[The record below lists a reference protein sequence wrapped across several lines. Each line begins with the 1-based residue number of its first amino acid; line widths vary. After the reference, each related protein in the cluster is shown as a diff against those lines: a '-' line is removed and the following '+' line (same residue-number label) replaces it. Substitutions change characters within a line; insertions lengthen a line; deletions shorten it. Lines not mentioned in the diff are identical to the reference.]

1 LAPSISRTLRTSTL
15 ESSLASLL
23 LLDISASFAL
33 QAFLSAYEAVLR
45 QPLFHSSTPL
55 NSGNKF

>member
-1 LAPSISRTLRTSTL
+1 LALSISGTLYVRFPILYVPTL

-45 QPLFHSSTPL
+45 
-55 NSGNKF
+55 